1 MERAKVRP
9 TLEINGLFSGYVGKG
24 MKTVIPSYAMAK
36 ISMRLVPNQT
46 SEDVEHQLLAYLE
59 EYAPETIEW
68 ELEKMAGH
76 PPSIV
81 GRESPA
87 LQSLAHALELVWHTS
102 PVFEREGGSI
112 PIVGAM
118 QKYLGIESVMTGF
131 SLPDDNIHA
140 PNEKIHLPTW
150 RRGIDALIHF
160 FYNLAES
167 LN

>member
-1 MERAKVRP
+1 VR
-9 TLEINGLFSGYVGKG
+9 
-24 MKTVIPSYAMAK
+24 
-36 ISMRLVPNQT
+36 
-46 SEDVEHQLLAYLE
+46 D
-59 EYAPETIEW
+59 
-68 ELEKMAGH
+68 
-76 PPSIV
+76 
-81 GRESPA
+81 A
-87 LQSLAHALELVWHTS
+87 LGLVWHI
-102 PVFEREGGSI
+102 PPGFEREGGSI

-167 LN
+167 FN